1 MNQSV
6 KSYIQTQ
13 KISVAKNMLLES
25 DYSLLEISET
35 LAFSSQSYLTK
46 IFKKVTGEKP
56 LDYRANHL
64 TDAIHSKGVIDDRT

>member
-35 LAFSSQSYLTK
+35 LAFSSQSYFTK

-56 LDYRANHL
+56 LDYLANHL
-64 TDAIHSKGVIDDRT
+64 IDAIHSKGVIDDRT

>member
-35 LAFSSQSYLTK
+35 LAFSSQSYFTK
-46 IFKKVTGEKP
+46 IFKK
-56 LDYRANHL
+56 
-64 TDAIHSKGVIDDRT
+64 